1 MPLFL
6 ILSTIGSILVLAVL
20 AALLFRYRERIFPG
34 LKPRYAGAILFGA
47 AFVIVGMV
55 GSGLMLWYGAV
66 ILATIFGLI
75 FVGVGGVMLAANL
88 QHLSD
93 QE

>member
-6 ILSTIGSILVLAVL
+6 ILSTAGSVIVL
-20 AALLFRYRERIFPG
+20 AALAVLLFRYREPIFPG
-34 LKPRYAGAILFGA
+34 LKPRHAGAILFGA
-47 AFVIVGMV
+47 AFVIVGIM
-55 GSGLMLWYGAV
+55 GSGLMLWFGAV
-66 ILATIFGLI
+66 IPATVFGLI
-75 FVGVGGVMLAANL
+75 FVGVGGVLLAANL